1 MRHPVVKMLSFY
13 MNLKGRIRIEFSII
27 MGLALV
33 ENSKLSICNLEN
45 SVLGFCD
52 YTFYKF

>member
-33 ENSKLSICNLEN
+33 ENSKLSI
-45 SVLGFCD
+45 
-52 YTFYKF
+52 